1 MITRRNIRVKVMQL
15 LYTIDK
21 TKDPLAFKN
30 PVAVL
35 DKNFSKT
42 RELLVF
48 LIHNILAVA
57 KYAEVSSKNRSAKY
71 IPSEADLN
79 VNTKVSGNQMLWQII
94 EDPQYLEAIEEFK
107 TKLHTDEE
115 ITRKLYQQLIETPE
129 YNTYIN
135 EHSRNRN
142 LEVEILSFIFNN
154 LMLQHEWFV
163 SSTEDKFS
171 NWDDDAEML
180 QVVINQYLSKPQSL
194 SMIHLLDADKWNF
207 AKTLLTTCL
216 EKNEYLLGLITPKLK
231 NWDAD
236 RIAALDMILLQ
247 MGISELLYFD
257 TIPTKV
263 TINEYIDLAK
273 EYSTP
278 QSGQFVNGILDNL
291 HKELLSFGKI
301 NKVAF
306 TKTKR

>member
-15 LYTIDK
+15 LYCIDS
-21 TKDPLAFKN
+21 TNDTTAFKN
-30 PVAVL
+30 PVHTL

-42 RELLVF
+42 RELLTF
-48 LIHNILAVA
+48 LLYNIIAVA
-57 KYAEVSSKNRSAKY
+57 KYAEIASLHRSSKY
-71 IPSEADLN
+71 VPTEEDLN
-79 VNTKVSGNQMLWQII
+79 VNTKISGNQILWQIV
-94 EDPQYLEAIEEFK
+94 EDASFQVACEEFK
-107 TKLHTDEE
+107 TKLVTDQA
-115 ITRKLYQQLIETPE
+115 IVKKLYEQLVETDKYKKYIHQQSRERNDEIEM
-129 YNTYIN
+129 
-135 EHSRNRN
+135 
-142 LEVEILSFIFNN
+142 LSYIFNE
-154 LMLQHEWFV
+154 LMLQHDWFV

-180 QVVINQYLSKPQSL
+180 QIIINKYLPRPQSI
-194 SMIHLLDADKWNF
+194 SMQSLLDGDKWNF

-216 EKNEYLLGLITPKLK
+216 DKKEYLMGLISPKLK

-236 RIAALDMILLQ
+236 RIASLDMAILL
-247 MGISELLYFD
+247 MGVSELLYFE

-291 HKELLSFGKI
+291 HKELLENGKI
-301 NKVAF
+301 NKIAY
-306 TKTKR
+306 KKALN